1 METFEG
7 FKGVESQIYD
17 IVVHG
22 RNQEIDGSRLHQ
34 DYFLNGLEKASDT
47 LTRMIM
53 KESISKQATHSDEN
67 ETEAFAC
74 SIMDTV
80 LVSEIE
86 LQQLIEA
93 QEQDEVC
100 NN

>member
-1 METFEG
+1 MEFQQFQCGQFQCGQFQKVMVETFEG

-34 DYFLNGLEKASDT
+34 NYFLNGLEKASDT

-67 ETEAFAC
+67 ETEAFA
-74 SIMDTV
+74 
-80 LVSEIE
+80 
-86 LQQLIEA
+86 
-93 QEQDEVC
+93 
-100 NN
+100 